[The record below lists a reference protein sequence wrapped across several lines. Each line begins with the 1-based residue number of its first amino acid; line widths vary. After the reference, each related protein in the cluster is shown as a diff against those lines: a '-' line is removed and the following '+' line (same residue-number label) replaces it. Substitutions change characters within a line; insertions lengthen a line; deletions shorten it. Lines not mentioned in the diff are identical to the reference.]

1 MPYALLKTMKTP
13 AEIIQTVK
21 AEGRK
26 ALFEHEAKE
35 LARAVGISV
44 PRFEVVRIDDEASL
58 RSAAEKLGFPLALKA
73 VSPQVLHKTE
83 AGAVALGIVDYDSL
97 QDAAKNMKRTISAR
111 TPDAVIRYFLLEEMM
126 PPGLELLIGGL
137 RDDQFG
143 PAVAIG
149 LGGVWVE
156 AIKDTVFGIVPMT
169 RDEVIDMIEETR
181 AGLFLKGFRNSPPLD
196 QEAVISIINAVSK
209 LLHDVPE
216 IREMDMNPVRVYA
229 KGAAALDVR
238 VILA

>member
-1 MPYALLKTMKTP
+1 MKTP
-13 AEIIQTVK
+13 AHIIRQAR

-35 LARAVGISV
+35 LARAAGIAV
-44 PRFEVVRIDDEASL
+44 PRFEVVSADSEQSL
-58 RSAAEKLGFPLALKA
+58 RAGAEKLGFPLALKA

-83 AGAVALGIVDYDSL
+83 AGAVALNIVNYDGL
-97 QDAAKNMKRTISAR
+97 QDAAKNMKRTISERA
-111 TPDAVIRYFLLEEMM
+111 PDAVIRYFLLEEMM

>member
-1 MPYALLKTMKTP
+1 MKTP
-13 AEIIQTVK
+13 SEIIQTVK

-44 PRFEVVRIDDEASL
+44 PRFEVVRIDDEVSL

-83 AGAVALGIVDYDSL
+83 TGAVALDIVNYDGL
-97 QDAAKNMKRTISAR
+97 QDAAKNMKRTISER

-156 AIKDTVFGIVPMT
+156 AIKDTAFGITPMT

-196 QEAVISIINAVSK
+196 QEAVISTINAVSK

-229 KGAAALDVR
+229 HGVAALDVR

>member
-1 MPYALLKTMKTP
+1 MKTP

-21 AEGRK
+21 AEGRE

-35 LARAVGISV
+35 LARAAGISV

-83 AGAVALGIVDYDSL
+83 AGAVALDIVNYDGL
-97 QDAAKNMKRTISAR
+97 QDAAKNMKRTVSERA
-111 TPDAVIRYFLLEEMM
+111 PDAVIGYFLLEEMM

-156 AIKDTVFGIVPMT
+156 AIKDTAFGIAPMT

-209 LLHDVPE
+209 LLQDVPE
-216 IREMDMNPVRVYA
+216 IRETDMNPVRVYA